1 MGQVISPTCSL
12 VLQDRVWGSCWV
24 SEVLLCFESRT
35 DSVPPSQ
42 EAAAHT
48 MIAIDGVI
56 FIVVFS
62 CSIG

>member
-1 MGQVISPTCSL
+1 MGQVVSPTWSL

-24 SEVLLCFESRT
+24 LEVLLCFETGT
-35 DSVPPSQ
+35 DSVPQSQ

-48 MIAIDGVI
+48 LIAVDGII

-62 CSIG
+62 CSIE